1 MGYSL
6 IKTMQN
12 ITEKQMLEWK
22 EELKV
27 HRERLEQAET
37 VVKQETRFIAMVEGG
52 IQFGEM
58 MLKKIESSDQ
68 QSNTMELDPK
78 LKTSPSKK

>member
-6 IKTMQN
+6 IKTMQS
-12 ITEKQMLEWK
+12 IIEKQLLQWK

-27 HRERLEQAET
+27 HKERLEQAET

-68 QSNTMELDPK
+68 PTGTVELGPQSEEA
-78 LKTSPSKK
+78 PSKK